1 MTESTM
7 IDARGNRVPTRYVP
21 PKDKKRDKIVRKYYK
36 RAEKV
41 HADLDKLKTELRTDA
56 SAFVEEMKAEH
67 GIVRGG
73 EKGNLTL
80 TSFDGR
86 LRILI
91 AQHDSITFNE
101 QLQLAQDLINEFI
114 QAKASGIDVDLQK
127 LIDDAFYAEKG
138 NIRTSRILSLLRLDI
153 KDERWQKAM
162 KLIRESIQ
170 VASSKEYIRFY
181 RKNDKGDFD
190 YLPLDISNV

>member
-1 MTESTM
+1 M